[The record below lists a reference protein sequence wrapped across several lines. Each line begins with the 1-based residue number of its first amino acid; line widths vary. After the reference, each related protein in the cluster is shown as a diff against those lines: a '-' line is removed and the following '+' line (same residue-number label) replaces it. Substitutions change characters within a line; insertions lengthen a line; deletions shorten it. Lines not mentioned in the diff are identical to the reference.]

1 MPCQPAME
9 DDGDDVSTT
18 WVTSNLPELTDP
30 TALKIST
37 LCVAVPT
44 AEASAQTERT
54 PLVRSVGVDARPP
67 IAGRGRDASAQTYTE
82 LLSVGTDA
90 RALPVPWLSP
100 PDVPTQDLATA
111 MVDIIAARPDAP
123 PDAPPDVISQELCV
137 RFPGH
142 SLSQNRTLQLAVDF
156 SVDLSAQMVQRLLD
170 RMAHHFGHLTHVEPS
185 AIVAFL
191 ADQLSERTRRLSL
204 IRHGEARNL
213 YRPHR

>member
-1 MPCQPAME
+1 
-9 DDGDDVSTT
+9 
-18 WVTSNLPELTDP
+18 
-30 TALKIST
+30 
-37 LCVAVPT
+37 
-44 AEASAQTERT
+44 
-54 PLVRSVGVDARPP
+54 
-67 IAGRGRDASAQTYTE
+67 
-82 LLSVGTDA
+82 VGTDA

-111 MVDIIAARPDAP
+111 MVDIIAARPDAL

-191 ADQLSERTRRLSL
+191 ADQLSEWTRRLSL

>member
-1 MPCQPAME
+1 MYTGCFAA
-9 DDGDDVSTT
+9 
-18 WVTSNLPELTDP
+18 LPINYNHINIRKKKGQTDRG
-30 TALKIST
+30 KDI
-37 LCVAVPT
+37 
-44 AEASAQTERT
+44 
-54 PLVRSVGVDARPP
+54 RPMLYTFQHNNTC
-67 IAGRGRDASAQTYTE
+67 GCDASAQTYTE

-111 MVDIIAARPDAP
+111 MVDIIAARPDV
-123 PDAPPDVISQELCV
+123 PPDVVSQELCA

-156 SVDLSAQMVQRLLD
+156 SIDLSAQMAQRLLD

-191 ADQLSERTRRLSL
+191 ADQLGEWKRRPSL
-204 IRHGEARNL
+204 IRHGAARNL
-213 YRPHR
+213 YRPRH